1 MGFSKMRWII
11 ALALALWAA
20 LAQAQAPVQQTPTR
34 LDSAI
39 LVQTSATSAATITI
53 PVPAGQYAYITA
65 IDITNCAGTAVTAAA
80 VLSITTTNLNGVTWT
95 VGTGSTAGLC
105 QPSPSAGNYSNPI
118 KSQAPGTNVT
128 IVLPTFTTNQ
138 TIRVTAYYYT
148 AP

>member
-1 MGFSKMRWII
+1 MFRRLILSW
-11 ALALALWAA
+11 LAILFASAA
-20 LAQAQAPVQQTPTR
+20 LAQAPIQQSGSR

-65 IDITNCAGTAVTAAA
+65 IDIANCAGTAVTAAA
-80 VLSITTTNLNGVTWT
+80 VLTITTTNLNGVAWT

-105 QPSPSAGNYSNPI
+105 QPSPAAGNYANPI

-128 IVLPTFTTNQ
+128 VVLPTFTTNQ
-138 TIRVTAYYYT
+138 TIRATLYYYT